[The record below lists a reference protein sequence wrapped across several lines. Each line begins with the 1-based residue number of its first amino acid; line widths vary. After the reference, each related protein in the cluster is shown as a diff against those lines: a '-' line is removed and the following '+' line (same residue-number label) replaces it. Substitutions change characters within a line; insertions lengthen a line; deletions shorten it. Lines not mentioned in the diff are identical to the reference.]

1 MKSLMRKG
9 LVGLLAGM
17 CGVGALAAGDGSVGT
32 WPTYCVIDLS
42 AGANAASYPVT
53 YLDAAPSGG
62 FNATAYKTTKLVLK
76 RVAAGSF
83 KMQNYKTVTLTKP
96 FYMGLFEVTQKQ
108 WTLVMGSNPSQF
120 KGDARPVEKV
130 SYDMIRGASQGAK
143 WPASNAVDASSFLGK
158 LRARTSVVF
167 DLPTEA
173 QWEYACRAGTTT
185 TYSYG
190 DVANGDYMW
199 YAENA
204 SSQTHDVGTKK
215 ANPWGFYDLHGNVW
229 EKCLDWRGD
238 VRDLTY
244 GSDPKGISSGEKRV
258 LRGGGYANDKTGC
271 TSSNRGV
278 APVEYAWQT
287 HGFRLVANSSP
298 VVSGVSWRSVSAA
311 SPVTGAIQVDYV
323 PEDGRHAVVSVDG
336 KAVVDSTS
344 CGSFWWWPQKMGKVT
359 LTHSG
364 WGGAFTETY
373 NVTSLGYW
381 VQGAPNPPMAKV
393 SSIAITPVTREIPQT
408 GGGAAI
414 VTSGSGS
421 WTASVSDDWIS
432 LNATSGAAGKPVAYV
447 VGANADVEDRVGYVY
462 VAGHVHTVTQ
472 KGLGA
477 EVSKTNIEV
486 ERDGGTGTVM
496 VTPTDTRSSWK
507 ARPNCDWISVY
518 PRDGTGPSAVTYR
531 VAPWHEVST
540 RSGTFTVGGHTV
552 TVFQYGSRM
561 ALDAYS
567 ATRDYYAHVIPIK
580 VDALAVTTWGVK
592 PNASWI
598 SVVDAGNGQ
607 GGDAVS
613 VAISENPSYKARTGT
628 VTIGT
633 ETFTVTQEGRTA
645 LAFAISPAQTSA
657 AVSGANGLVSVTATP
672 DLPWTAA
679 SGANWITVLANFQK
693 GAGNGNVVYTVSP
706 QSTLYARTGTVTVT
720 PEAVSGM
727 LAKTHTVRQAAA
739 TSALS
744 ATGHEFAA
752 AGETATVEVTVND
765 IVEWKVEGLPDWIT
779 LSGSASRV
787 GPGTVTLAASANE
800 TVYPRNATV
809 KIAEKAFK
817 VSQRA
822 RGVEVEY
829 DNKLFGTDGGME
841 SISIHPDG
849 NVAWKA
855 VASADW
861 IVIYQ
866 NDSGTGDAEILYIVA
881 PYAGDGSPRTGTI
894 TVGDKVIY
902 ITQRAYDLDI
912 TPKGDWVT
920 GNAGAGE
927 IGVSASV
934 GDVWSA
940 IVTEPWITIVT
951 GYDAGTGSGTVRF
964 TYTDNDTGKTRTGK
978 ILVAGEAYTLTQA
991 ARVLVAVAADVAGGG
1006 RVAGAGSYTLGE
1018 TATLE
1023 AIPDDG
1029 YEFLY
1034 WTGDAGETMQNPLT
1048 VTADVAKRVTAH
1060 FGPLTPEF
1068 TQVDCSVEG
1077 VKLQWRNLAW
1087 ATEYRIYRAPT
1098 SEFPSEAL
1106 ATLVADGSCV
1116 FLDTTGTVGQTYF
1129 YWVEAVG
1136 AADRT
1141 ESKDAVSGMKE
1152 KPIVHSAVTYTN
1164 LKGAENPNP
1173 ATYEEGKGLA
1183 FAAPG
1188 TVTGYTFTG
1197 WTPAQITAE
1206 MTGAQTVT
1214 ANWTA
1219 NAYRIVYGANGGT
1232 GETGPTDCEYD
1243 AEGEIAANGFVRAG
1257 YVFKGWATEEGGEV
1271 VYAPGTKVKNLTSN
1285 AGGVVRLYAVWE
1297 AENVADPVISPAD
1310 GTVFK
1315 TMTCMVTISCA
1326 TEDVDIYCSTN
1337 GRTPRPTESNRYKGP
1352 FAVSG
1357 TTTVLAYA
1365 VKGEKESELVEA
1377 TLTYVEPE
1385 PLTLETALDEKKL
1398 AQITTGGD
1406 AEWTPLEDATAKVGE
1421 SLVKSGAVGME
1432 QSTWL
1437 EATVYGKGTLTFW
1450 WKVSCEPDPRGRY
1463 TYDHITFTAD
1473 GEDKSRLDGE
1483 KGWEQVSVT
1492 FTTDGAHML
1501 RWTYST
1507 DDWEEEGYQDCA
1519 WVDGVVWTGDA
1530 APVEPAKPS
1539 VVGDG
1544 GASVTGDAEAGFV
1557 VRPSAG
1563 TATVVV
1569 EIPDGIDAAKVR
1581 VEVAPDVKTVT
1592 PNGAAVRVVRGD
1604 ADITDFLDIPAAAG
1618 GVIDLGAATVKP
1630 EVEKE
1635 ALDPAQG
1642 AVVDLSASDPQLT
1655 TSPTKTGLVYR
1666 LKEGATLEAMEA
1678 NTTGDSTVGDGQPWT
1693 PNVTV
1698 KGGASGFYSIRVSK

>member
-1 MKSLMRKG
+1 MRILTKWPH
-9 LVGLLAGM
+9 LNAIAFLLHS
-17 CGVGALAAGDGSVGT
+17 CAAF
-32 WPTYCVIDLS
+32 
-42 AGANAASYPVT
+42 AGADES
-53 YLDAAPSGG
+53 
-62 FNATAYKTTKLVLK
+62 
-76 RVAAGSF
+76 
-83 KMQNYKTVTLTKP
+83 
-96 FYMGLFEVTQKQ
+96 
-108 WTLVMGSNPSQF
+108 
-120 KGDARPVEKV
+120 
-130 SYDMIRGASQGAK
+130 
-143 WPASNAVDASSFLGK
+143 
-158 LRARTSVVF
+158 
-167 DLPTEA
+167 
-173 QWEYACRAGTTT
+173 
-185 TYSYG
+185 
-190 DVANGDYMW
+190 
-199 YAENA
+199 
-204 SSQTHDVGTKK
+204 
-215 ANPWGFYDLHGNVW
+215 
-229 EKCLDWRGD
+229 
-238 VRDLTY
+238 
-244 GSDPKGISSGEKRV
+244 
-258 LRGGGYANDKTGC
+258 
-271 TSSNRGV
+271 
-278 APVEYAWQT
+278 
-287 HGFRLVANSSP
+287 

-311 SPVTGAIQVDYV
+311 SPVTGATRVDYV
-323 PEDGRHAVVSVDG
+323 PADGRHAVVFVDG

-344 CGSFWWWPQKMGKVT
+344 CGSFWWWPQKTGKVT

-364 WGGAFTETY
+364 WDGAFTATY
-373 NVTSLGYW
+373 DVTALGYW
-381 VQGAPNPPMAKV
+381 TQPEPNPPMAKV
-393 SSIAITPVTREIPQT
+393 SSIAITPVTREIAQS

-421 WTASVSDDWIS
+421 WTAAVSDDWIS
-432 LNATSGAAGKPVAYV
+432 LNATSGEAGKPVAYV

-477 EVSKTNIEV
+477 TVDKTNVEV
-486 ERDGGTGTVM
+486 ERDGGTGTVT
-496 VTPTDTRSSWK
+496 VSPTDTRSSWR
-507 ARPNCDWISVY
+507 ARPNCDWISVS
-518 PRDGTGPSAVTYR
+518 PTSGAGPTTVTYR
-531 VAPWHEVST
+531 VAPWHDVST

-561 ALDAYS
+561 ALDAYA
-567 ATRDYYAHVIPIK
+567 ATRDYYAYVISVK
-580 VDALAVTTWGVK
+580 VDALAVTSWTVT

-607 GGDAVS
+607 GGDTVS

-645 LAFAISPAQTSA
+645 LSFAISPAQTTA

-706 QSTLYARTGTVTVT
+706 QSTLYARTGKITVT
-720 PEAVSGM
+720 PEKASGM
-727 LAKTHTVRQAAA
+727 LPETHTVKQAAA

-752 AGETATVEVTVND
+752 AGETASVEVTVND
-765 IVEWKVEGLPDWIT
+765 IVEWKVANLPDWIT
-779 LSGSASRV
+779 LSGSANRV
-787 GPGTVTLAASANE
+787 GPGAVTLAAAANE
-800 TVYPRNATV
+800 TVYPRAATV
-809 KIAEKAFK
+809 KIAEKSFK
-817 VSQRA
+817 VSQKA

-849 NVAWKA
+849 NVAWTA

-978 ILVAGEAYTLTQA
+978 IIIAGEAYTLTQA

-1068 TQVDCSVEG
+1068 MGVESSVEG

-1087 ATEYRIYRAPT
+1087 ATQYRIYRAPT

-1116 FLDTTGTVGQTYF
+1116 YLDTTGEVGKAYF

-1136 AADRT
+1136 ATDTT
-1141 ESKDAVSGMKE
+1141 ESKDAATGTRQ
-1152 KPIVHSAVTYTN
+1152 KPVVYSSVTYTN
-1164 LKGAENPNP
+1164 LKGAANPNP
-1173 ATYEEGKGLA
+1173 ATYEEGKALA

-1188 TVTGYTFTG
+1188 AVTGYTFAG
-1197 WTPAQITAE
+1197 WTPAAITTD

-1310 GTVFK
+1310 GTVFR
-1315 TMTCMVTISCA
+1315 TAGCTVSITCA
-1326 TEDVDIYCSTN
+1326 TEGADIYCTTN
-1337 GRTPRPTESNRYKGP
+1337 GRTPRATEANRYAGP
-1352 FAVSG
+1352 FTVSG
-1357 TTTVLAYA
+1357 TTTVLAFA
-1365 VKGEKESELVEA
+1365 MKGEKESGLVEA

-1398 AQITTGGD
+1398 VDVTTGGD
-1406 AEWTPLEDATAKVGE
+1406 ADWTPVEDASAKVGGT
-1421 SLVKSGAVGME
+1421 VAKSGAVGME
-1432 QSTWL
+1432 QSAWL
-1437 EATVYGKGTLTFW
+1437 AATVCGRGTLSFW
-1450 WKVSCEPDPRGRY
+1450 WKVSCEADAHGRY
-1463 TYDHITFTAD
+1463 SYDHVTFSAD
-1473 GEDKSRLDGE
+1473 GTDRAKLDGE
-1483 KGWEQVSVT
+1483 TDWQQVSVT
-1492 FTTDGAHML
+1492 FTEDGAHTL
-1501 RWTYST
+1501 CWTYAT
-1507 DDWEEEGYQDCA
+1507 DDYEADGYQDCA

-1530 APVEPAKPS
+1530 APDEPPKPS
-1539 VVGDG
+1539 VVGDDK
-1544 GASVTGDAEAGFV
+1544 ASVTGDAEAGFV

-1592 PNGAAVRVVRGD
+1592 PNGAAVRVVRDG
-1604 ADITDFLDIPAAAG
+1604 ADITDFLDILAAVG
-1618 GVIDLGAATVKP
+1618 GVVDLGTATVKP
-1630 EVEKE
+1630 EVVKE

-1678 NTTGDSTVGDGQPWT
+1678 NTTGDSTIGDGQPWT

-1698 KGGASGFYSIRVSK
+1698 KGGESGFYSIRVSK